1 MMKSWVFS
9 SLRSWT
15 REGFMLLP
23 LLFNII
29 GSRHGGRKKPQR
41 YTNCPKEEVKLSL
54 LTDGRIVSVQNPVK

>member
-1 MMKSWVFS
+1 
-9 SLRSWT
+9 
-15 REGFMLLP
+15 MLLP